1 MREVRNPLQLAMQ
14 QKKAEEDLRRAE
26 EEKRLRTVM
35 PVGEGIPPMELKRN
49 MVINEIINTER
60 DYLRDIRTLVE
71 SYRKPLEAVLE
82 RQQVQYLFSNVAILA
97 HVNEELL
104 QSLVEVTAN
113 PSSPLIGI
121 AFEKMVPYL
130 KMYANYCANQSTSRQ
145 TVNELLQTNAKFKE
159 FLEKSGSS
167 DAKLKDLLI
176 KPVQRLCK
184 YPLLLDQ
191 LRKNTNPDFV
201 DYERLERCFA
211 SIQDVVEQVNRQR
224 EDEEAREQIAG
235 VIAKLDGLDKFQIPL
250 LSPGRK
256 LLRELLVRF
265 GRGAAEPSD
274 ELCRAFVFNDVIVL
288 GTPAAAEGGSSA
300 ARQRRN
306 TATLGGRHHTMDV
319 RYVACHVGE
328 LVTLTVATASAGG
341 GVDLP
346 RVVLTDSKDSS
357 VSFTV
362 VFNSAD
368 DMKVVTEA
376 IEASRSSATV
386 THFSRDKSSH
396 HKKSSRKDRSG
407 TKKDKKEKTASSSA
421 DAAANE
427 GAPAVAAAEG
437 EGAVADPVPAPAAVI
452 PVVEVVSPDD

>member
-1 MREVRNPLQLAMQ
+1 MRSQKYSSFRGNKSSTQMKPKAQTLFPEVSSSSLPAGAPAAAAARSGASPMREVRNPLQLAMQ
-14 QKKAEEDLRRAE
+14 QKKVEEDQRRAE

-71 SYRKPLEAVLE
+71 SYRMPLEAVLE
-82 RQQVQYLFSNVAILA
+82 RQQVQYLFSNVAILS

-104 QSLVEVTAN
+104 QSLVAVTAD

-145 TVNELLQTNAKFKE
+145 TVNELLQTNPKFKE

-201 DYERLERCFA
+201 DYDRLERCFA

-224 EDEEAREQIAG
+224 EDEEAREQIAC

-265 GRGAAEPSD
+265 GRGTTEPGD

-288 GTPAAAEGGSSA
+288 GTPAAPEGGASVGG
-300 ARQRRN
+300 RRRN
-306 TATLGGRHHTMDV
+306 TATLGGRHHTMEV
-319 RYVACHVGE
+319 RYIACHVGE
-328 LVTLTVATASAGG
+328 LASLNVASSHAGG
-341 GVDLP
+341 GLDLP
-346 RVVLTDSKDSS
+346 RVTLTDSKDGA
-357 VSFTV
+357 VVFTV
-362 VFNSAD
+362 VFNS
-368 DMKVVTEA
+368 
-376 IEASRSSATV
+376 
-386 THFSRDKSSH
+386 
-396 HKKSSRKDRSG
+396 G
-407 TKKDKKEKTASSSA
+407 
-421 DAAANE
+421 
-427 GAPAVAAAEG
+427 
-437 EGAVADPVPAPAAVI
+437 
-452 PVVEVVSPDD
+452 